1 MNGIPRTTLNRQVRT
16 YDPRL
21 YLCRA
26 AVEGISAGRGTGAGR
41 TAGACTRREPL
52 TTWSAASRKAAG
64 RKGEKQAL
72 PVQAPGQEGRVSE
85 REKIEEERR
94 KLEAAGWEPRGRGPK
109 TLWRNPA
116 DGRWYAQY
124 RAIIILRRQRRGM
137 EEESEP

>member
-1 MNGIPRTTLNRQVRT
+1 MACAAGPHVLLGLAKRGRRGGERAIWEGLGDFWLDGFVRG
-16 YDPRL
+16 
-21 YLCRA
+21 
-26 AVEGISAGRGTGAGR
+26 VFAGRGVQLLEVAVSD
-41 TAGACTRREPL
+41 RE
-52 TTWSAASRKAAG
+52 SR
-64 RKGEKQAL
+64 
-72 PVQAPGQEGRVSE
+72 
-85 REKIEEERR
+85 EEERR